1 MARKYIIQKG
11 DTLSQIARRLKIN
24 IDTLAEMNAIKNK
37 DKIFVGQE
45 LKLEEPRK
53 PLNLQ
58 VADALR
64 PEPKS
69 QIQRS
74 QEDLQRTPTMIP
86 KGKINPRGRNRNLN
100 PRGKI
105 IKSRT
110 TADPVR
116 STGLMARSKERTLVK
131 PETEET
137 SYSSLV
143 PSLAPVYGG
152 LAFADKALQTVG
164 VNTDPIKIAL
174 QQAQLSLVERFKG
187 KDSELAKALSKDITE
202 KDLNT
207 DVVKAMRDGA
217 VKMFREGK
225 KSLDY
230 VAQGTTRPGDI
241 FETGAAGF
249 LDSILSPSKAASYTT
264 GETSRGAFTLDKN
277 NNLILND
284 VYDFP
289 DVPES
294 AAYGPK
300 GGTYLKVHNLF
311 EPRGTTGEE
320 GFTSGL
326 FAVSPQNTRNMTIN
340 LGKAP
345 KDIIK
350 MLQPQYIAS
359 AGAGSTVG
367 GGG

>member
-24 IDTLAEMNAIKNK
+24 IDSLARMNAIKDKN
-37 DKIFVGQE
+37 KIFVGQE

-74 QEDLQRTPTMIP
+74 QEDLQRTPTM
-86 KGKINPRGRNRNLN
+86 NPRGRA
-100 PRGKI
+100 

-110 TADPVR
+110 TAGPVKSR
-116 STGLMARSKERTLVK
+116 GLMARSQKKIPVK
-131 PETEET
+131 PETKDT

-289 DVPES
+289 DVAES

-326 FAVSPQNTRNMTIN
+326 FAVSPQNTRKMTIN

-359 AGAGSTVG
+359 AGTGSTVG